1 MVEELCCQ
9 DVVRDVTLSATEAV
23 MKWLISPDYPA
34 SSPVLVLLSGR
45 NAVLLQDP
53 QMGNEEMISA
63 PQSLQDKKELPLVI

>member
-1 MVEELCCQ
+1 MIEELCCQ
-9 DVVRDVTLSATEAV
+9 DVMRNVTLSATEAV
-23 MKWLISPDYPA
+23 MKWLISYHYPA

-45 NAVLLQDP
+45 NAVFFQDS